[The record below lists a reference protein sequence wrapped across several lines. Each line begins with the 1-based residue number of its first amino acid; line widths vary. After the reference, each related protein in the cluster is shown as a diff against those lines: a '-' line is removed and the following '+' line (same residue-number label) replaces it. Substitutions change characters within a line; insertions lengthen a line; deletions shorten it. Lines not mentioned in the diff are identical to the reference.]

1 MKLTPLDI
9 HRQSFQVR
17 FKGFDRDE
25 VRAFLNVMAEEI
37 EELRTQNEK
46 LTEEVQRYSALL
58 AEHHEREQI
67 LKNTLVAAQ
76 KTSEEMKENAKKG
89 AQLVLK
95 EAELTADR
103 LIEAAQAK
111 AHNIEKDILELKMQK
126 RHVQNSVL
134 AAIANLRNL
143 MNLMDE
149 AESQQDKVS
158 FMRRRDQTGDAKS

>member
-9 HRQSFQVR
+9 QRQKFQAR

-25 VRAFLNVMAEEI
+25 VRAFLNVVAEEM
-37 EELRTQNEK
+37 EELRAQNEK
-46 LTEEVQRYSALL
+46 LSEEVKRFSSLL

-67 LKNTLVAAQ
+67 LKNTLMAAQ
-76 KTSEEMKENAKKG
+76 KTSEDIKDNAKKQS
-89 AQLVLK
+89 QLILK
-95 EAELTADR
+95 EAELAADR

-111 AHNIEKDILELKMQK
+111 AHSIEKDILELKMQK
-126 RHVQNSVL
+126 RQVQNSVL

-149 AESQQDKVS
+149 AESQQDKLS
-158 FMRRRDQTGDAKS
+158 FLKRRGAPSEGKP